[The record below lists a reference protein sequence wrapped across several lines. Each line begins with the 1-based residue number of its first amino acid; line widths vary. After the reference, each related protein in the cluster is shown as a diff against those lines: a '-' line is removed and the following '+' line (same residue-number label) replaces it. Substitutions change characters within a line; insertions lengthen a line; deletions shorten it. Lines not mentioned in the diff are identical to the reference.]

1 MIKMQIFVCHT
12 SIKFKHL
19 DKPPSLFAD
28 IVDVDVG
35 LPSLLHDSS
44 SCVLGMLW
52 KARLRKNF
60 IEFATLLCAF

>member
-1 MIKMQIFVCHT
+1 MIKMQFFCHT
-12 SIKFKHL
+12 SIEFKHL

-44 SCVLGMLW
+44 SCVLGML
-52 KARLRKNF
+52 
-60 IEFATLLCAF
+60 